1 MSFDPKSVDPM
12 DWGILAA
19 GVLTF
24 LLSFISYYKFSVS
37 GVGGIAGGSQSYSAW
52 HDVFGGGFIGWLGI
66 IAALAG
72 TVVIGLTLFAPQVAI
87 PGPVPP
93 RLLALYLFAA
103 AAVLEILALVLHPKF
118 SSTGQGTLKVSFGH
132 GFGYYLCLILTI
144 VAAVLA
150 FLRLQAT
157 GGKLPWDKKGG
168 DNNPP
173 QQWQPGGYPPP
184 PQ

>member
-1 MSFDPKSVDPM
+1 M
-12 DWGILAA
+12 LT
-19 GVLTF
+19 VLF
-24 LLSFISYYKFSVS
+24 SFISYYRASVS
-37 GVGGIAGGSQSYSAW
+37 GTGGLGGGSQSYSAW

-72 TVVIGLTLFAPQVAI
+72 TVIVGLILFAPQIAI

-118 SSTGQGTLKVSFGH
+118 ASVSSVGFKVSFGH
-132 GFGYYLCLILTI
+132 GFGYWVCLLLTI
-144 VAAVLA
+144 AGAVLA

-157 GGKLPWDKKGG
+157 GGKLPWEKSGG
-168 DNNPP
+168 GGNPP
-173 QQWQPGGYPPP
+173 QQWQQGGYPP
-184 PQ
+184 QQ